1 MHLFG
6 GSPGTRKAPVNLW
19 TGVNRLRKKGGTA
32 VKPRKIVSPGST
44 TQMAM
49 RAKFTQRGAVLF
61 WLGVVTLAAIASP
74 SANAHSKLSPGLFQ
88 RVSSGVAL
96 IKTYTCAGRPIG
108 QGSGFLVGE
117 SVVMTARHVVNDAC
131 RVRVHVAGSTYEAK
145 RWVSWRGSHTSASA
159 ADVATIKLDGDVS
172 SGYVFRIRSSLPP
185 VGSNVS
191 AIGYP
196 LGNRLSLNQGKLVA
210 RGRISGAP
218 LMEIRM
224 LGAEGGSGS
233 AFVDDTGRVL
243 GILQIGL
250 GSKDVFGQRTSGVLL
265 GLDLVRWWGP
275 RARLDLC
282 RAYPHGG
289 IAGCPGSTPPATPP
303 PPTPPPVPP
312 PPAYH
317 VGGCWSQYTGASW
330 ASVSASNAQ
339 SSFMGADIGARGAS
353 NFWSVVQLDSPTTQD
368 LTTVSLTLIEPNGT
382 WFSSLET
389 TNWTAGSQDYQASL
403 DWTWGSDQTL
413 FFQHPELTGQGTWT
427 LRWTFPDGEVC
438 TNQITIS

>member
-1 MHLFG
+1 MT
-6 GSPGTRKAPVNLW
+6 TRTFTKRAAVFLW
-19 TGVNRLRKKGGTA
+19 FA
-32 VKPRKIVSPGST
+32 AAS
-44 TQMAM
+44 
-49 RAKFTQRGAVLF
+49 
-61 WLGVVTLAAIASP
+61 LAAISTPGASAR
-74 SANAHSKLSPGLFQ
+74 SNLSPGLFQ

-96 IKTYTCAGRPIG
+96 IKTYTCGGRPIG
-108 QGSGFLVGE
+108 QGSGFLVGS

-131 RVRVHVAGSTYEAK
+131 RVRVHVGGNTFEAT
-145 RWVSWRGSHTSASA
+145 RWVSWLGSHTSASA
-159 ADVATIKLDGDVS
+159 ADVATIKLDGNVPN
-172 SGYVFRIRSSLPP
+172 GYVFRIRSSLPP

-233 AFVDDTGRVL
+233 AFVDDSGRVL

-289 IAGCPGSTPPATPP
+289 IAGCPGSTPPPTSPP
-303 PPTPPPVPP
+303 PPNPP
-312 PPAYH
+312 PPPPYH
-317 VGGCWSQYTGASW
+317 VSGCWTQYSDNSW
-330 ASVSASNAQ
+330 SNVSASNAQ
-339 SSFMGADIGARGAS
+339 NAFDSADIVARGAA
-353 NFWSVVQLDSPTTQD
+353 NFWSVVQLDAPATQD
-368 LTTVSLTLIEPNGT
+368 MTSVSLTLIEPDGT
-382 WFSSLET
+382 AFTSLET
-389 TNWTAGSQDYQASL
+389 AKWTAGSDEYEVGL

-413 FFQHPELTGQGTWT
+413 FFQHPELTGTGPWT

-438 TNQITIS
+438 TNPITIS